1 MCGIAGIW
9 NNKISSDEIYFGLH
23 SMINVIQHRGPDDGD
38 VWFDKTTRLG
48 FAHRRLAIIDLSI
61 TGHQPMQSSCKNFI
75 IVFNGEI
82 YNHIQIR
89 SKLFYV
95 DQNIKWRGSS
105 DTETLLESIRLIGLE
120 ETLKLASGMFALA
133 LYDRQS
139 ESLSLA
145 RDRFG
150 EKPLYF
156 GYNNG
161 SFVFASE
168 LKSIKAVPG
177 LDLHVSLKSVQ
188 LQSQFA
194 YVPDPF
200 SIYEGISKLEPGTIL
215 KLSILDLKNNNPGK
229 SQKYWSADESAF
241 LGLNNKIRFNSDN
254 EAISELDRLLKIS
267 VNEQMVSDVPVG
279 ALLSG
284 GIDSSLIVALMQ
296 LQSTKPIKTFTIGF
310 DEMGYNEAV
319 HAKAVAKHLGTDHTE
334 LYVTA
339 KDSISIVDR
348 LSSIY
353 DEPFADPSQI
363 PSILVSQ
370 LAKSKVTV
378 CLSGDGG
385 DELFAGYSRYLFT
398 KTMWSKISSLPK
410 PIRSMLIKIIH
421 SLSPKKWES
430 VYNSFVFN
438 SGNKLIGN
446 KLYKTARALRAHN
459 GKDLYFN
466 MVTHS
471 DSRNLLLT
479 NFNIEDVY
487 SKWFNGGSTID
498 QMMLFD
504 TISYLPGDIL
514 TKMDRAAMSV
524 SLETRIPFLNHN
536 LYEFAWKLDEKYKLR
551 NGVGK
556 WITRNTLYNYVPER
570 LVNRPKMGFSVP
582 VGDWIRGPLKDWAED
597 LLDDYKLGEQGYYNK
612 HLVKQLWDEHKNGRQ
627 NWDYQLWN
635 ILIFQ
640 QWLKS
645 NKY

>member
-9 NNKISSDEIYFGLH
+9 NNKKSSNEMYTCLH
-23 SMINVIQHRGPDDGD
+23 STISVIKHRGPDDGD
-38 VWFDKTTRLG
+38 VWFDENVRLG
-48 FAHRRLAIIDLSI
+48 LAHRRLSIIEL
-61 TGHQPMQSSCKNFI
+61 TKAGHQPMQSSCKRYI

-82 YNHIQIR
+82 YNHHQIR
-89 SKLFYV
+89 SKLFEV

-105 DTETLLESIRLIGLE
+105 DTETLLESVRLLGLE
-120 ETLKLASGMFALA
+120 ETLKLTTGMFALA
-133 LYDRQS
+133 LYDLQA
-139 ESLSLA
+139 ESLFLA

-156 GYNNG
+156 GYNLG

-168 LKSIKAVPG
+168 LKSIKAIPG
-177 LDLHVSLKSVQ
+177 LDLKISQKSVQ

-194 YVPDPF
+194 YIPEPY
-200 SIYEGISKLEPGTIL
+200 SIYEGIFKLEPGSIL
-215 KLSILDLKNNNPGK
+215 ELSISDIKNSNTGK
-229 SQKYWSADESAF
+229 TKKYWSAYDSASYG
-241 LGLNNKIRFNSDN
+241 LGNKIEFNSDQA
-254 EAISELDRLLKIS
+254 AIAELDRLLKIS
-267 VNEQMVSDVPVG
+267 VKEQMMSDVPLG
-279 ALLSG
+279 AFLSG
-284 GIDSSLIVALMQ
+284 GIDSSLIVSLMQ
-296 LQSTKPIKTFTIGF
+296 AQSANPIKTFTIGF
-310 DEMGYNEAV
+310 NEKGYNEAV

-348 LSSIY
+348 LASIY
-353 DEPFADPSQI
+353 DEPFADTSQI

-378 CLSGDGG
+378 CLSGDAG
-385 DELFAGYSRYLFT
+385 DELFGGYSRYFLT
-398 KTMWSKISSLPK
+398 KKMWATISSLPK
-410 PIRSMLIKIIH
+410 AIKSILVKSIH
-421 SLSPKKWES
+421 LLSPNQWNIL
-430 VYNSFVFN
+430 YNTLVFN

-446 KLYKTARALRAHN
+446 KLYKAVKALQANN
-459 GKDLYFN
+459 GRELYFN
-466 MVTHS
+466 LVNHINPKETLMS
-471 DSRNLLLT
+471 
-479 NFNIEDVY
+479 NFDIEDVY
-487 SKWFNGGSTID
+487 SKWHNGGSLID

-536 LYEFAWKLDEKYKLR
+536 LYEFAWKLDDKYKIR

-556 WITRNTLYNYVPER
+556 WILRKNLYNYVPES

-597 LLDDYKLGEQGYYNK
+597 LLDDAKIGEQGYYNR
-612 HLVKQLWDEHKNGRQ
+612 HSVKQIWEEHKSGKN

-635 ILIFQ
+635 ILMFQ
-640 QWLKS
+640 QWLNS
-645 NKY
+645 N

>member
-9 NNKISSDEIYFGLH
+9 NNKKSSNEMYTCLH
-23 SMINVIQHRGPDDGD
+23 STISVIKHRGPDDGD
-38 VWFDKTTRLG
+38 VWFDENVRLG
-48 FAHRRLAIIDLSI
+48 LAHRRLSIIEL
-61 TGHQPMQSSCKNFI
+61 TKAGHQPMQSSCKRYI

-82 YNHIQIR
+82 YNHHQIR
-89 SKLFYV
+89 SKLFEV

-105 DTETLLESIRLIGLE
+105 DTETLLESVRLLGLE
-120 ETLKLASGMFALA
+120 ETLKLTTGMFALA
-133 LYDRQS
+133 LYDRQA
-139 ESLSLA
+139 ESLFLA

-156 GYNNG
+156 GYNLG

-168 LKSIKAVPG
+168 LKSIKAIPG
-177 LDLHVSLKSVQ
+177 LDLKISQKSVQ

-194 YVPDPF
+194 YVPEPY
-200 SIYEGISKLEPGTIL
+200 SIYEGIFKLEPGSIL
-215 KLSILDLKNNNPGK
+215 ELSISDIKNSNTGK
-229 SQKYWSADESAF
+229 TKKYWSAYDSASYG
-241 LGLNNKIRFNSDN
+241 LGNKIEFNSDQA
-254 EAISELDRLLKIS
+254 AIAELDRLLKIS
-267 VNEQMVSDVPVG
+267 VKEQMMSDVPLG
-279 ALLSG
+279 AFLSG
-284 GIDSSLIVALMQ
+284 GIDSSLIVSLMQ
-296 LQSTKPIKTFTIGF
+296 AQSANPIKTFTIGF
-310 DEMGYNEAV
+310 NEKGYNEAV

-348 LSSIY
+348 LASIY
-353 DEPFADPSQI
+353 DEPFADTSQI

-378 CLSGDGG
+378 CLSGDAG
-385 DELFAGYSRYLFT
+385 DELFGGYSRYFLT
-398 KTMWSKISSLPK
+398 KKMWATISSLPK
-410 PIRSMLIKIIH
+410 AIKSILVKSIH
-421 SLSPKKWES
+421 LLSPNQWNIL
-430 VYNSFVFN
+430 YNTLVFN

-446 KLYKTARALRAHN
+446 KLYKAVKALQANN
-459 GKDLYFN
+459 GRELYFN
-466 MVTHS
+466 LVNHLNPKETLMS
-471 DSRNLLLT
+471 
-479 NFNIEDVY
+479 NFDIEDVY
-487 SKWFNGGSTID
+487 SKWHNGGSLID

-536 LYEFAWKLDEKYKLR
+536 LYEFAWKLEDKYKIR

-556 WITRNTLYNYVPER
+556 WILRKNLYNYVPES

-597 LLDDYKLGEQGYYNK
+597 LLDDAKIGEQGYYNR
-612 HLVKQLWDEHKNGRQ
+612 HSVKQIWEEHKSGKK

-635 ILIFQ
+635 ILMFQ
-640 QWLKS
+640 QWLNS
-645 NKY
+645 N